1 MRRMIAVL
9 VAGTMALCAGGC
21 ASNSQEAYEF
31 AERCFGLGEYETAAE
46 YFMQLGEY
54 RDSAEYLLY
63 ADALLALEEGDIELA
78 KANLQLI
85 VPFKSAERYLQCIR
99 GIELEEAGE
108 YASALEIFRQ
118 LGTFAGCDRRAARL
132 ENETPEREREAC
144 RELMKKGDYE
154 SAVAKLREMEK
165 STETARLIAECE
177 TALEKMAYQAA
188 CALQE
193 EGKTMEAMNAFM
205 ALGEVQ
211 DAPAK
216 LAECRSE
223 LYTGAVR
230 TEVTLQTIMQL
241 TETYAALG
249 DYLDSAERLAELQ
262 LRNRCSTTVCVE
274 DWVSMGADD
283 AGEVVLWRVEDVQEN
298 MVQVSGE
305 VAGEIAWSAAE
316 KAALADIEFG
326 RRNVEPLFT
335 VRKRNDKP
343 FSDSV
348 PVSVT
353 GTRSVT
359 AMIDLT
365 GAPFTQGDGSKE
377 APYRVGN

>member
-1 MRRMIAVL
+1 
-9 VAGTMALCAGGC
+9 
-21 ASNSQEAYEF
+21 
-31 AERCFGLGEYETAAE
+31 
-46 YFMQLGEY
+46 MQLGEY

-63 ADALLALEEGDIELA
+63 ADALLALEEGDVELA

-132 ENETPEREREAC
+132 ENEMPEREKEAC

-154 SAVAKLREMEK
+154 GAVAKLREMEK

-193 EGKTMEAMNAFM
+193 EGKTKEAMEAFM

-223 LYTGAVR
+223 LYTGAVQ
-230 TEVTLQTIMQL
+230 TEVTLQTIPQL

-262 LRNRCSTTVCVE
+262 MRYRCSSTVCAE
-274 DWVSMGADD
+274 DWVCMGVDD
-283 AGEVVLWRVEDVQEN
+283 AGEAVLWQVEAVQGS
-298 MVQVSGE
+298 MVQVSCE
-305 VAGEIAWSAAE
+305 AAGEIAWSTE
-316 KAALADIEFG
+316 EDAALADVVYG
-326 RRNVEPLFT
+326 RRTVEPLFT
-335 VRKRNDKP
+335 VRNMNDKP
-343 FSDSV
+343 FADSV
-348 PVSVT
+348 PVTVT
-353 GTRSVT
+353 GMRRVAAT
-359 AMIDLT
+359 IDLT
-365 GAPFTQGDGSKE
+365 GAPFAQGDGSKD
-377 APYRVGN
+377 APYRVGD